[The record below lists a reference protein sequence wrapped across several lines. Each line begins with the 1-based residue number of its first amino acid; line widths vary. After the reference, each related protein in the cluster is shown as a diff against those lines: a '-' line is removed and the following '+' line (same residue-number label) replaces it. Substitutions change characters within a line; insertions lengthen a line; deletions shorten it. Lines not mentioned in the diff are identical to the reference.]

1 MSHSLASSFY
11 LLLSMISLHLL
22 NMVRCG
28 FNTYLLLITFY
39 DFIIRCGYNTQLLL
53 ITFYDFIA
61 FSKYGRMWL

>member
-1 MSHSLASSFY
+1 
-11 LLLSMISLHLL
+11 
-22 NMVRCG
+22 MVRCG